1 MGRPR
6 LADVARHPHGGTVR
20 RTPLE
25 VRDDALSIAR
35 EARQRHW
42 GTPVDEVRHEEW
54 GTVLG
59 RLCKLGKDGGG
70 ITREQYEAGRLYAEM
85 RADYDRVMRAPAV
98 PPASWARWVKTEGEE
113 NPRRSPTK
121 PPPEPDLDGTSRD
134 YREWCDHVKDEHRR
148 CVLALMATMDL
159 HATAAIERVAVEDRP
174 LTWNLIGS
182 LRLALNA
189 VGKVLR

>member
-20 RTPLE
+20 RTLLE
-25 VRDDALSIAR
+25 VRDDALSVNR
-35 EARQRHW
+35 EARQRQY
-42 GTPVDEVRHEEW
+42 GIAAAEATQPEW
-54 GTVLG
+54 GSVLG
-59 RLCKLGKDGGG
+59 RLYKLGD
-70 ITREQYEAGRLYAEM
+70 ITRPQLDAGLAYAQM
-85 RADYDRVMRAPAV
+85 RSDYNRVMMSRPM
-98 PPASWARWVKTEGEE
+98 PSG
-113 NPRRSPTK
+113 S
-121 PPPEPDLDGTSRD
+121 DLERQHGHDGSDGTDPAYVAWSARI
-134 YREWCDHVKDEHRR
+134 RQLHER

-174 LTWNLIGS
+174 AGNLVGS